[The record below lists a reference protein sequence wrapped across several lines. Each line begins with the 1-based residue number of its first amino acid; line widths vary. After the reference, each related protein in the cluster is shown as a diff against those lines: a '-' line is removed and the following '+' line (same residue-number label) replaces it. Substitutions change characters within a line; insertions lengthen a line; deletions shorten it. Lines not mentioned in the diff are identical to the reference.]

1 MLKRLVLLLIL
12 LGVIFGGLF
21 YLKTQQMAQN
31 QAMMAQ
37 PRPPAVIAS
46 ADVLLELRQPA
57 LRSVGS
63 LVAVNGVDV
72 VSEVAGIVSEILFQ
86 SGDRVEQGEPLL
98 QLDATVDEAELN
110 ALRADLRLAE
120 VEYQRSAD
128 LLPKKAV
135 SRSDYDQARAKF
147 QSAQARIEEQQA
159 VLARKTIRAPFSGLL
174 GIRKVNL
181 GQYMQPGEGIVQL
194 QALDPIYVDYTLPE
208 QAFRQLRIGQKVRLE
223 LDAFP
228 GESFDAEVSAIDS
241 AIMQGTRSIRV
252 RANLTNPAG
261 RLRPGMFA
269 EVQTLVGDARPV
281 LTVPQTAISYNSYG
295 DAVMLLEAD
304 ADGQT
309 LAQRRQVQTGSVQNG
324 RVEII
329 AGLQAG
335 DRVVRA
341 GHNKLRPGQPV
352 KVDNSVALDDA
363 KVDAP

>member
-1 MLKRLVLLLIL
+1 MLKRLVLLVIL

-21 YLKTQQMAQN
+21 YLKTLQMAQN

-46 ADVLLELRQPA
+46 ADVLLELRQPT

-86 SGDRVEQGEPLL
+86 SGDRAEQGEPLL
-98 QLDATVDEAELN
+98 QLDASVDKAELN

-120 VEYQRSAD
+120 VEYKRSAD

-135 SRSDYDQARAKF
+135 SRSDYDQAKAKF

-159 VLARKTIRAPFSGLL
+159 MLARKTVRAPFSGLL

-181 GQYMQPGEGIVQL
+181 GQYLQPGEGIVPL

-208 QAFRQLRIGQKVRLE
+208 QAFRQLRIGQEVRLE

-228 GESFDAEVSAIDS
+228 GESASAEVSAIDA

-252 RANLTNPAG
+252 RANLANPTG

-269 EVQTLVGDARPV
+269 EVHTLIGDARPV
-281 LTVPQTAISYNSYG
+281 QTVPQTAISYNSYG
-295 DAVMLLEAD
+295 DAVMLLQTD
-304 ADGQT
+304 DKGQLLT
-309 LAQRRQVQTGSVQNG
+309 QRRQVQTGSVQNG

-329 AGLQAG
+329 AGLQTG

-352 KVDNSVALDDA
+352 KVDNSVPLDDA